1 MSMNKDL
8 TTNSTLPIIYDI
20 GYVRL
25 VNRVLKETADSFE
38 KEQKFSESVL
48 QNLYNIFGCVLERA
62 LELYERKCIVYI
74 FPSETAGI
82 ASNSNRN
89 NAKYLVQ
96 VKGHSGTIYVL
107 FPEINY
113 CTCASF
119 RTQVL
124 SDRSLFTCKHV
135 LAVWLTTVTKD
146 KVSYQHITEKEFQNL
161 LLYQTTHKH
170 VPGARNV

>member
-1 MSMNKDL
+1 M
-8 TTNSTLPIIYDI
+8 I
-20 GYVRL
+20 L
-25 VNRVLKETADSFE
+25 V
-38 KEQKFSESVL
+38 SESVL

-119 RTQVL
+119 RYICFLWNSTFNIKRYLINVSCRTQVL